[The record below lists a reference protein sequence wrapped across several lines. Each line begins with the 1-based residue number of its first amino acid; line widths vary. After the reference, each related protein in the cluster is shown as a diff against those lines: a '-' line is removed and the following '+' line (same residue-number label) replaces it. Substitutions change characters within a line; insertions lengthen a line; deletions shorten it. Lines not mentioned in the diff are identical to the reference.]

1 MVDVGL
7 YTAAGGSASEA
18 VRPALPDLAQQLRL
32 VAWLRWRSLRN
43 GLRSKNRRMDVLG
56 IIVSALFSSILVL
69 GIAVALFIGTKY
81 IFAEHRETYLSLVF
95 LALLLW
101 WQLFPIM
108 LAGFAPQ
115 FSFKSLLR
123 FPLDFRTFY
132 LVGLAYGLADAAAL
146 AVLIWMGAM

>member
-1 MVDVGL
+1 
-7 YTAAGGSASEA
+7 SEP

-43 GLRSKNRRMDVLG
+43 GLRSKDRRMDVLG
-56 IIVSALFSSILVL
+56 IIVSGLFSSILVL
-69 GIAVALFIGTKY
+69 GITVALFVGTKF
-81 IFAEHRETYLSLVF
+81 IFAEHRERYLSLIF
-95 LALLLW
+95 LALLVW

-123 FPLDFRTFY
+123 FPLNRSSFY
-132 LVGLAYGLADAAAL
+132 LIGLAYGLVDAAAL
-146 AVLIWMGAM
+146 AALIWMAAMIAGTMASQPGA